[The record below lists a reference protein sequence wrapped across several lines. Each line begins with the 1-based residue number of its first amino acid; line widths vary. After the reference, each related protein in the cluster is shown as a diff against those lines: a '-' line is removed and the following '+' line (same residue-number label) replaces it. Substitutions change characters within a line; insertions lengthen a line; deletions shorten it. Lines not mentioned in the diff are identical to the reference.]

1 MFYSQCEFSF
11 SHKRFKFFNK
21 EINMNKHINKI
32 SNYAM
37 VGGAGMMVVATLQ
50 GCGDDTA
57 SHQQQPT
64 QQQAQEQSVV
74 KEGATVT
81 IEKQT
86 DGSYKILD
94 EVPSVKTRIILIEDG
109 VERIL
114 SQEEIDKLVKEEEA
128 RVEAGTSNLTKTP
141 EEVASSGGMGLAGT
155 LMASMA
161 AGMVGAMLMNKLMNN
176 QNYKQNQRTSHKS
189 PSTYS
194 KSQNS
199 FKKAAASNK
208 ASKSSSP
215 KKSGFFSNK
224 KSSSAKS
231 SSFGG

>member
-1 MFYSQCEFSF
+1 M
-11 SHKRFKFFNK
+11 K
-21 EINMNKHINKI
+21 KHINKI

-37 VGGAGMMVVATLQ
+37 VGGLSAVAVVGFT
-50 GCGDDTA
+50 GCGESTPV
-57 SHQQQPT
+57 QEPVK
-64 QQQAQEQSVV
+64 QEQSVV
-74 KEGATVT
+74 KEGASVT
-81 IEKQT
+81 IEKQA

-94 EVPSVKTRIILIEDG
+94 EFPSTTTRIILKEDG

-114 SQEEIDKLVKEEEA
+114 SQEEVDKLVKEEEA
-128 RVEAGTSNLTKTP
+128 RVEAGTSNLTKSP
-141 EEVASSGGMGLAGT
+141 EEQASAGGGGLGLAGT

-176 QNYKQNQRTSHKS
+176 QNYKQNRRTSYKS

-199 FKKAAASNK
+199 FKKNAASSRSGG
-208 ASKSSSP
+208 SKSSSSSSS
-215 KKSGFFSNK
+215 KKSGFFGNNK
-224 KSSSAKS
+224 KASSSSSSRS